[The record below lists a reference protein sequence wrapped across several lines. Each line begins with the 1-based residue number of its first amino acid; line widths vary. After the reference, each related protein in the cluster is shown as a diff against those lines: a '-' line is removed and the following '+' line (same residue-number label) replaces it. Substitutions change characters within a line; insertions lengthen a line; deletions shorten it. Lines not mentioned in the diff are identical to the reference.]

1 MEKDRL
7 LAFSDGV
14 IAVIIT
20 IMVLELKVPHDDSLS
35 SLAQATPIFLS
46 YVLSFVYVAIY
57 WNNHHHF
64 FHLVRRVNGAILWAN
79 LHLLFWLSLIPFAT
93 DWVGE
98 HSASA
103 VPTAVYGVALLM
115 PALSWYLLQSVIVRT
130 QGRDSPLARVTRH
143 GPEGQD
149 IARALHRRHCVGIR
163 RYANRR
169 RSLRAGRVDVAGSR
183 PARRKGGAVIGE
195 GLAAARDVRPP
206 PRHPRRGD
214 FQCGLRSAD
223 EARVT
228 GWLSRRRPG
237 SGMSIATLC
246 R

>member
-20 IMVLELKVPHDDSLS
+20 IMVLELKAPHDDSLS

-64 FHLVRRVNGAILWAN
+64 FHLVRHVNGAILWAN

-93 DWVGE
+93 NWVGE

-130 QGRDSPLARVTRH
+130 QGRDSPLARVLGTDLKGKISPVLYIGGIALAFVDTR
-143 GPEGQD
+143 
-149 IARALHRRHCVGIR
+149 IADALYVLVALMWLVPDRRVE
-163 RYANRR
+163 
-169 RSLRAGRVDVAGSR
+169 
-183 PARRKGGAVIGE
+183 KAV
-195 GLAAARDVRPP
+195 R
-206 PRHPRRGD
+206 
-214 FQCGLRSAD
+214 
-223 EARVT
+223 
-228 GWLSRRRPG
+228 
-237 SGMSIATLC
+237 
-246 R
+246 